1 MQNKNAVVTALLTE
15 INRES
20 HRLEGQTIET
30 IYFGGGTPSLLTETE
45 LNDLLNEVA
54 KQFTISDGAE
64 ITLEANPDD
73 INKDI
78 LRSWQTAGI
87 NRLSIGVQSFREE
100 DLRWMNRAHS
110 ATEALTGIRL
120 AKDAGFE
127 NLTIDLIYGT
137 PTLSDEAW
145 LTNIE
150 TAIDLGIPHLS
161 CYALTIEPKT
171 TLAHLVETQK
181 MANTDPDQQ
190 ARQFLQLI
198 DRTNQA
204 GYTHYEI
211 SNFAREGW
219 RSRHNSAYWQGIP
232 YLGFGPGAHSFDGK
246 NRRWNMANN
255 ALYIQG
261 IGNGEVIYEEET
273 LTPDNRFNEY
283 VMTALRTMEGIR
295 LDQVREICGEEYAQA
310 LVRKSA
316 KYVGLQQLSI
326 NEDCIRLTNTGKLFA
341 DGIAADLFAG

>member
-54 KQFTISDGAE
+54 KQFSISDGAE

-171 TLAHLVETQK
+171 ALAHLVETQK

-198 DRTNQA
+198 DRTNKA

-261 IGNGEVIYEEET
+261 IANGGVIYEEET